1 LRTEDLKRTILKM
14 FRGSELYGYEVNRR
28 LALQG
33 VEIELSRLYR
43 VLNDMQKKGL
53 LNDRWEKSRFGP
65 RKKMYSVSEK
75 GKEELNEILLE
86 AIATVHGFYGEYLQ
100 SLYPRVNVVG
110 DLVGSLTEGL
120 EGNEKIVYLTTKYF
134 GIHELLV
141 TKLQEKIPEGT
152 VYVVKPSALDININL
167 ENVNIMDGSY
177 DDMPFK
183 NGFIDR
189 LMVVDLPN
197 RNILD
202 KSASEWQR
210 VINQKGKVAIITP
223 TILVQKHDDPLT
235 IGDFVEKHEHQI
247 IEKGE
252 HVDREFLLST
262 LGSLFQRVVETEAV
276 HMSTIFAYEPRA
288 HR

>member
-1 LRTEDLKRTILKM
+1 MRTEDLKRTILKM

-53 LNDRWEKSRFGP
+53 LNDRWEKSSFGP

-100 SLYPRVNVVG
+100 SLYPGVNVVG
-110 DLVGSLTEGL
+110 DLIGLLTEGL
-120 EGNEKIVYLTTKYF
+120 EGNEKIAYLTTKYF
-134 GIHELLV
+134 GIHELLL
-141 TKLQEKIPEGT
+141 TMLQERIPKST
-152 VYVVKPSALDININL
+152 VYVVKPSTLDININL

-177 DDMPFK
+177 DDVPFK

-189 LMVVDLPN
+189 LMVVGLPN
-197 RNILD
+197 RDILE
-202 KSASEWQR
+202 KSAREWQR
-210 VINQKGKVAIITP
+210 VINQQGRLAIITP
-223 TILVQKHDDPLT
+223 TILIQKHDDPLT
-235 IGDFVEKHEHQI
+235 IGDFVEKHEHEI

-252 HVDREFLLST
+252 HVDREFLLS
-262 LGSLFQRVVETEAV
+262 SLEDQFQRVVETEAV
-276 HMSTIFAYEPRA
+276 HMSTIVAYEPRA
-288 HR
+288 